1 MSSTSIGRG
10 PAHGS
15 NENHAGDPTHTTL
28 GEEASQDDAP
38 AGGEELQVPP
48 AVPGAAERAPRQ
60 PEAGRRES

>member
-38 AGGEELQVPP
+38 AGGEGLQVPP
-48 AVPGAAERAPRQ
+48 VAPGGSARDPR
-60 PEAGRRES
+60 EEDGGRSRS